1 MGKPMDMGDALL
13 AAAVSV
19 YRDLE
24 ALSHRQHR
32 LRELLSQLLSALPDY
47 LLSRYLQETQE
58 LSQAEADACPACHR
72 TAL

>member
-13 AAAVSV
+13 AAAVSA
-19 YRDLE
+19 YRDLK
-24 ALSHRQHR
+24 ALSHRERQ

-47 LLSRYLQETQE
+47 LLGRYLQETQE
-58 LSQAEADACPACHR
+58 LSQAEADGCPVCHR